1 MKAIK
6 VILLCSSI
14 VLISA
19 CGSDDDDDNGQAQVQ
34 NFSDFTRDVFNQS
47 ANSEPKEVELG
58 VTFKITDSD
67 NNEDFS
73 DLIN

>member
-1 MKAIK
+1 MKTIK

-19 CGSDDDDDNGQAQVQ
+19 CGSDDDNGQAQVQ
-34 NFSDFTRDVFNQS
+34 NFSDFTRSVFNQS